1 MRVFNDR
8 LISEDDKELFVR
20 ECLKFEGSSFFKPEE
35 IANASNLI
43 FCNFVEPNQDVPVYM
58 ESRSNDQ
65 LRQSLGKVV
74 ETYNQSK
81 TRGRAKLDV
90 LLFDYLLQHM
100 ARVSR
105 IIAKP
110 EGNGLLIGLGGNG
123 RKTIAKLATYINEC
137 QQFRIT
143 LHKNYG
149 HMEWLDELRTLY
161 KILGIDNKKVV
172 FEFSDKD
179 IKQETFIEDINNI
192 LNVGELTSLF
202 TVEDEEEIHY
212 DIEKQLKKARVKDTS
227 PEATSAFF
235 SKRCKRN
242 LHLLL
247 FMSPAG
253 N

>member
-1 MRVFNDR
+1 
-8 LISEDDKELFVR
+8 
-20 ECLKFEGSSFFKPEE
+20 
-35 IANASNLI
+35 
-43 FCNFVEPNQDVPVYM
+43 
-58 ESRSNDQ
+58 
-65 LRQSLGKVV
+65 
-74 ETYNQSK
+74 
-81 TRGRAKLDV
+81 
-90 LLFDYLLQHM
+90 M

-137 QQFRIT
+137 QQFKIT

-212 DIEKQLKKARVKDTS
+212 DIEKQLKKARVKDTT
-227 PEATSAFF
+227 PEATAAFF

-253 N
+253 NQLQNYFRKYPSLVNCTTIDWFLNWPVEALKAVSDHFLLKLHGIITESTQIISPFNSLNNAEKPKGNADT